1 MIAHVFDAGD
11 EVWGVAIFA
20 NEKSYRDNANDPATD
35 KDYRQMRELLEA
47 DPEWHGG
54 YDRGVKQPLTAKVAM
69 NVIADSPAF
78 RTPHGR

>member
-35 KDYRQMRELLEA
+35 KDHRQMRVLLEA
-47 DPEWHGG
+47 DPEWHDGMV
-54 YDRGVKQPLTAKVAM
+54 DTIVA
-69 NVIADSPAF
+69 
-78 RTPHGR
+78 